1 MCVCACVL
9 PKYVERSPIPTKAY
23 NSYDHLTIKNLRH
36 SYPPHPSACYPEAL
50 LMRSIRWFTTGCID
64 ASTGVPSQ
72 DGWSLDSLLPT
83 ELHRLAWEKA
93 DMIRP
98 LVERIDPL
106 RIIGP
111 SKMEEFDYVF
121 CRVMGSPN
129 HQELEISWF
138 LGEENQWRRQ
148 SHWMPPNPMGLAC
161 YNWEGLSM
169 SAVAREQQSS

>member
-1 MCVCACVL
+1 MCACVL
-9 PKYVERSPIPTKAY
+9 PKHVERSPIPTKAY

-111 SKMEEFDYVF
+111 WRVLRLCFLQGSGISKPPGTWDLMILRGGKSVT
-121 CRVMGSPN
+121 
-129 HQELEISWF
+129 QKKSWK
-138 LGEENQWRRQ
+138 
-148 SHWMPPNPMGLAC
+148 MPPNPMGLAC
-161 YNWEGLSM
+161 YSWEGLSM